1 MASKEFN
8 FSKSVNDRLLEGK
21 HQSKKNRNKIKKNL
35 IRKHEQCMRLHGE
48 YGSKSDTLFD
58 SVHCHS
64 KHQHDSKNIE
74 QIDKQFK
81 VMKEKNSLM
90 GVQFCL
96 DNNLEFD
103 TDVLLKLIED
113 RSRGFGDEHSS
124 LSSSEEEDSSSE
136 MMKTITPQIIMIYT
150 MIL

>member
-35 IRKHEQCMRLHGE
+35 IRKHEQRIRLHGE
-48 YGSKSDTLFD
+48 YGSKSDTIFD
-58 SVHCHS
+58 CVHSHS
-64 KHQHDSKNIE
+64 KHKQDSKNIE

-90 GVQFCL
+90 GV
-96 DNNLEFD
+96 
-103 TDVLLKLIED
+103 
-113 RSRGFGDEHSS
+113 
-124 LSSSEEEDSSSE
+124 
-136 MMKTITPQIIMIYT
+136 
-150 MIL
+150 